1 VSDSDELLCK
11 IQQDIEHLT
20 KRIGQI
26 EEDTG
31 SLVMV
36 QGRILNSL
44 NDLQTSV
51 LKVREAL
58 LRVREKLG

>member
-1 VSDSDELLCK
+1 VSDSDELLFK
-11 IQQDIEHLT
+11 IQQDIEKLT
-20 KRIGQI
+20 KRVGQI
-26 EEDTG
+26 EEDSG
-31 SLVMV
+31 SATMV
-36 QGRILNSL
+36 QSRILNSL

>member
-1 VSDSDELLCK
+1 VSDSDELLFK
-11 IQQDIEHLT
+11 IQQDIEKLT
-20 KRIGQI
+20 KRVGQI
-26 EEDTG
+26 EEDSG
-31 SLVMV
+31 SVTMV
-36 QGRILNSL
+36 QSRILNSL